1 MTPPLNPT
9 ITLDIARIEASH
21 LAGLVG
27 QFAELLEESQDSPG
41 AAADPAVLRLVPDAY
56 EDADDARE
64 FRAVTEADLLGRRQA
79 DAAVVLASLAQASTG
94 DIEVTDPAFAEMAIV
109 TLDDDQAHAWLR
121 TLSAIRLVLATR
133 LGIADV
139 DEHDEDDPRFG
150 IYDWLGF
157 RLDTLVA
164 AVESMD
170 ERR

>member
-1 MTPPLNPT
+1 MTRPLNPT

-21 LAGLVG
+21 LSGLVG
-27 QFAELLEESQDSPG
+27 QFAELLEESQDSPRG
-41 AAADPAVLRLVPDAY
+41 TADPAVLRLVPDAY
-56 EDADDARE
+56 EDVDDARE
-64 FRAVTEADLLGRRQA
+64 FRDVTESDLLGRRQT
-79 DAAVVLASLAQASTG
+79 DAAVVLASLSQASAG
-94 DIEVTDPAFAEMAIV
+94 DIEVTDAAFAEMAVV

-164 AVESMD
+164 AVESLE